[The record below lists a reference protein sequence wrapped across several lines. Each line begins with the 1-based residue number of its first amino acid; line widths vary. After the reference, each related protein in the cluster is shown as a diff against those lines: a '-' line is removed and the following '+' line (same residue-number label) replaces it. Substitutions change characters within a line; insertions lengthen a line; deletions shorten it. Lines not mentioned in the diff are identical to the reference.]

1 MTGREYKRFCEM
13 CQRPYI
19 SGSAHTRWCPEC
31 RGMQYRQKA
40 RERYATGKKYTPV
53 AFCTFTCVVCGQ
65 RYRVFERTRRRIC
78 SACLSNMG
86 AYGRQLIR
94 QRKDAEEV
102 VWDDSGGKK
111 EIKGGGPA
119 I

>member
-1 MTGREYKRFCEM
+1 
-13 CQRPYI
+13 
-19 SGSAHTRWCPEC
+19 
-31 RGMQYRQKA
+31 
-40 RERYATGKKYTPV
+40 
-53 AFCTFTCVVCGQ
+53 
-65 RYRVFERTRRRIC
+65 
-78 SACLSNMG
+78 MG